1 MIRSIFILTD
11 KGDIIIEKHWRG
23 FLNRAIVDQFVN
35 EISKYE
41 NLNDV
46 PPVITTSKFYLIHYH
61 QNDVFLLCP
70 VQGDVP
76 PLLVVEFLARLV
88 EIFKEYFGPIS
99 EDVLKNNFVI
109 IYQLL
114 EEVMD
119 SGLPFTTELNILKE
133 MIAPPSLM
141 NLPTFARDKKIEL
154 PEELNTVVPWR
165 HPVKYTSN
173 EIFFDIIEEM
183 DSVVDINGMVI
194 TSSIYGSVNCQSK
207 LSGMP
212 DLTLR
217 WANPR
222 LLDDA
227 SFHPCVRYNRYEM
240 DRVISFIPP
249 DGNFCL
255 MKYRIYQTIQ
265 PPLYCKPSITFHET
279 GGKLNIMVGPKNC
292 GDKSVED
299 VLVTIPFPKC
309 VATTNLEATIGSVSY
324 DDRTK
329 LYKWYIPKLPKD
341 KTPMLSGSVSLAPGA
356 APPESNPTVRVGF
369 TVNMF
374 CASGLRVESLALH
387 NESYKP
393 FKGVKSITKSGKFQV
408 RC

>member
-23 FLNRAIVDQFVN
+23 FLNRAIVDQFIN
-35 EISKYE
+35 EVAKYE

-46 PPVITTSKFYLIHYH
+46 PPVIITSKFYLIHYH
-61 QNDVFLLCP
+61 IGDIFLLCP

-76 PLLVVEFLARLV
+76 PLLVVEFLSRLC
-88 EIFKEYFGPIS
+88 EIFKDYFGNVN
-99 EDVLKNNFVI
+99 EDALKNNFVI
-109 IYQLL
+109 VYQLL

-119 SGLPFTTELNILKE
+119 SGVPFTTELNILKE
-133 MIAPPSLM
+133 MVAAPSMINWP
-141 NLPTFARDKKIEL
+141 REKKIEL
-154 PEELNTVVPWR
+154 PEELTTAIPWR
-165 HPVKYTSN
+165 HVVKYATN

-183 DSVVDINGMVI
+183 DSVVDVNGMVI
-194 TSSIYGSVNCQSK
+194 TSSIFGVVNCQCK

-217 WANPR
+217 WSNPR
-222 LLDDA
+222 LIDDA

-240 DRVISFIPP
+240 DRVISFVPP
-249 DGNFCL
+249 DGAFTL

-265 PPLYCKPSITFHET
+265 PPMYCKPSFTFHET
-279 GGKLNIMVGPKNC
+279 GAKVNIMVGPKNC
-292 GDKSVED
+292 GDKPVED
-299 VLVTIPFPKC
+299 VLITIPFPKT
-309 VATTNLEATIGSVSY
+309 VATTNLEATIGTTSY

-329 LYKWYIPKLPKD
+329 VFKWFIPKLPKD
-341 KTPMLSGSVSLAPGA
+341 KTPMLSGSISLSPGA
-356 APPESNPTVRVGF
+356 PPPESNPTVRVGF

-374 CASGLRVESLALH
+374 SASGIKVDSLAIH

-393 FKGVKSITKSGKFQV
+393 FKGVKTITKSGKFQV